1 MSQLSDTIK
10 GFFVRHWRVFAIS
23 LGGLVVIVTLLWY
36 VTESPKNQLWG
47 PTVTSE
53 PVHTKVVALTFDDG
67 PNPPYT
73 DRIIDYLHTEHVP
86 ATFFV
91 VGLAVQAHPD
101 VVRRELADGNAI
113 GNHTWDHAHL
123 VLLSR
128 THIERELTTTEDEIQ
143 KVTGEHTQLFRP
155 PFGARDFRV
164 ISVAHQM
171 GLQVIMWSVP
181 LPADWTQPPP
191 RVIADRVLKYVKDGS
206 IIVLHDGNK
215 GRSADRSNTVEA
227 TKIIVSELRKKGY
240 RFVTVPELEKLG
252 YAEAAAATPPPGPT
266 EYGPFFTPRL

>member
-1 MSQLSDTIK
+1 MNRATDGIK
-10 GFFVRHWRVFAIS
+10 GFFARRWRAFAAGA
-23 LGGLVVIVTLLWY
+23 GGAIAVITLLWY

-53 PVHTKVVALTFDDG
+53 PLKQEVVALTFDDG

-73 DRIIDYLHTEHVP
+73 DRIVDYLHAQHVP

-91 VGLAVQAHPD
+91 VGQAVRAHPAI
-101 VVRRELADGNAI
+101 VRRELANGNAI

-128 THIERELTTTEDEIQ
+128 THIERELTSTEDEIQ
-143 KVTGEHTQLFRP
+143 KVTGEHTHLFRP

-164 ISVAHQM
+164 ISIAHQL

-191 RVIADRVLKYVKDGS
+191 RVIADRVLKYVRDGS

-215 GRSADRSNTVEA
+215 GRGADRNNTVEA
-227 TKIIVSELRKKGY
+227 TKLIVSELKKRGF

-252 YAEAAAATPPPGPT
+252 YAQASPPPGPT

>member
-1 MSQLSDTIK
+1 MSRATQTIK
-10 GFFVRHWRVFAIS
+10 RFFTRNWRALAVGVGGAIAI
-23 LGGLVVIVTLLWY
+23 VILLWY

-53 PVHTKVVALTFDDG
+53 PIKQKVVALTFDDG

-73 DRIIDYLHTEHVP
+73 DRIVEYLHAQHVP

-91 VGLAVQAHPD
+91 VGEAVQAHPD
-101 VVRRELADGNAI
+101 SVRRESAYGNAI

-128 THIERELTTTEDEIQ
+128 THIERELTSTEDEIQ
-143 KVTGEHTQLFRP
+143 RVTGVHTLLFRP

-164 ISVAHQM
+164 ISVAHQL

-181 LPADWTQPPP
+181 LPADWTRPPP
-191 RVIADRVLKYVKDGS
+191 RVIADRVLRYVRDGS

-215 GRSADRSNTVEA
+215 GHGADRSNTVEA
-227 TKIIVSELRKKGY
+227 TKLIVSELQKKGF

-252 YAEAAAATPPPGPT
+252 YAEGATPPPGPT

>member
-1 MSQLSDTIK
+1 MSARAGAAVK
-10 GFFVRHWRVFAIS
+10 AFFARNWRRIATVIGVLALVF
-23 LGGLVVIVTLLWY
+23 VFLWY
-36 VTESPKNQLWG
+36 VTESPKNQIWG

-53 PVHTKVVALTFDDG
+53 PVKQKVVALTFDDG

-73 DRIIDYLHTEHVP
+73 DRIVDYLHEQHVP

-91 VGLAVQAHPD
+91 VGVAVRAHPD
-101 VVRRELADGNAI
+101 IVRKEYAYGNAI

-123 VLLSR
+123 ILLSR
-128 THIERELTTTEDEIQ
+128 AHVVRELTSTEDEIERI
-143 KVTGEHTQLFRP
+143 TGEHTPIFRP
-155 PFGARDFRV
+155 PFGARDFTV
-164 ISVAHQM
+164 ISVARQL

-191 RVIADRVLKYVKDGS
+191 EVIAQRVLRYVKDGS

-215 GRSADRSNTVEA
+215 GRSADRANTVAA
-227 TKIIVSELRKKGY
+227 TKLIVAALKKEGY
-240 RFVTVPELEKLG
+240 RFVTVPELVKMG
-252 YAEAAAATPPPGPT
+252 AYAEGATPPPGPE

>member
-1 MSQLSDTIK
+1 MSRAADSIK
-10 GFFVRHWRVFAIS
+10 GFFARQWRVFAIGA
-23 LGGLVVIVTLLWY
+23 GGLALIITLLWY

-53 PVHTKVVALTFDDG
+53 PVKQKVVALTFDDG

-73 DRIIDYLHTEHVP
+73 DRILEYLHAEHVP

-101 VVRRELADGNAI
+101 VVRREFADGDAI

-128 THIERELTTTEDEIQ
+128 THIERELTSTEDEIQ
-143 KVTGEHTQLFRP
+143 RVTGEHTELFRP

-164 ISVAHQM
+164 ISVAHQL

-215 GRSADRSNTVEA
+215 GHSADRNNTVEA
-227 TKIIVSELRKKGY
+227 TKIIVSELRKRGY

-252 YAEAAAATPPPGPT
+252 YAEGATPPPGPT
-266 EYGPFFTPRL
+266 EYGPFYTPRL

>member
-1 MSQLSDTIK
+1 MSAPVRGRVG
-10 GFFVRHWRVFAIS
+10 GFFARNWRPIALGF
-23 LGGLVVIVTLLWY
+23 GGLVVVFVLLWY
-36 VTESPKNQLWG
+36 ITESPKNQLWG

-53 PVHTKVVALTFDDG
+53 PVQQKVVALTYDDG

-73 DRIIDYLHTEHVP
+73 NRIVAYLHAEHVP

-91 VGLAVQAHPD
+91 VGQAVQAHPD
-101 VVRRELADGNAI
+101 VVREEYGYGNAI

-123 VLLSR
+123 ILLSR
-128 THIERELTTTEDEIQ
+128 VHVERELTSTEDEIER
-143 KVTGEHTQLFRP
+143 VTGERTAIFRP
-155 PFGARDFRV
+155 PFGARDFTV
-164 ISVAHQM
+164 ISVARQL

-191 RVIADRVLKYVKDGS
+191 AVIADRVLKYVKNGS

-215 GRSADRSNTVEA
+215 GRSADRNNTVEA
-227 TKIIVSELRKKGY
+227 TKLIVTALKKKGY
-240 RFVTVPELEKLG
+240 RFVTVPDLVKMG
-252 YAEAAAATPPPGPT
+252 YAEATPPPGPQ

>member
-1 MSQLSDTIK
+1 MSRVQESAK
-10 GFFVRHWRVFAIS
+10 AFFARNWRALAIS
-23 LGGLVVIVTLLWY
+23 LGGLILIVTLLWY
-36 VTESPKNQLWG
+36 ITESPKNQLWG

-53 PVHTKVVALTFDDG
+53 PVHQKVVALTFDDG

-73 DRIIDYLHTEHVP
+73 DRIVDYLHAAHVH

-101 VVRRELADGNAI
+101 IVRRELVDGNAI

-128 THIERELTTTEDEIQ
+128 THIERELTSTEDEIQ
-143 KVTGEHTQLFRP
+143 KVTGEHTELFRP

-164 ISVAHQM
+164 ISVAHQL

-191 RVIADRVLKYVKDGS
+191 RVIADRVLKYVRDGS

-215 GRSADRSNTVEA
+215 GRGADRNNTVEA

-252 YAEAAAATPPPGPT
+252 YAEGATPPPGPT